1 MIDSHTHLDFCEAP
15 NGELVAEALAAG
27 VTKMLTVGTDAA
39 SSRDA
44 LAAAA
49 EFPSVFAA
57 VGHHPN
63 NATGFSGADRAELL
77 ELAADPLCRAVGETG
92 FDRYREGAPLEDQ
105 RLAFE
110 AQIQIAAE
118 LGKPLIIHTR
128 DADDLSIDTLRE
140 QAKGVRVVLHCFTM
154 PTRLQDC
161 LAEGWW
167 ISFAG
172 NVTYPK
178 ASDLAEA
185 AALVPDD
192 RLLVETDAPYLTPQ
206 HRRRERNTPG
216 YVVHTAEFVAQQR
229 GVDYASF
236 DQMIERNAAELFGW

>member
-1 MIDSHTHLDFCEAP
+1 MIDSHAHLDFCEPSNA
-15 NGELVAEALAAG
+15 ELVAEALEAG
-27 VTKMLTVGTDAA
+27 VTRILTVGTDAS
-39 SSRDA
+39 SSRAA

-63 NATGFSGADRAELL
+63 NATGFSGADRAELR

-92 FDRYREGAPLEDQ
+92 FDQYRDGAPLEDQ

-110 AQIQIAAE
+110 AQIEIAAE
-118 LGKPLIIHTR
+118 LHKPLIIHTR
-128 DADDLSIDTLRE
+128 DADDLSIETLRE
-140 QAKGVRVVLHCFTM
+140 QASGVRVILHCFTM
-154 PTRLQDC
+154 PTRLEEC

-178 ASDLAEA
+178 ATELAA
-185 AALVPDD
+185 ACALVPDD

-206 HRRRERNTPG
+206 PRRSERNTPAK
-216 YVVHTAEFVAQQR
+216 VVQTAEFVARQR
-229 GVDYASF
+229 GVGYASF
-236 DQMIERNAAELFGW
+236 DRLIDDNAAELFGW

>member
-1 MIDSHTHLDFCEAP
+1 MIDSHTHLDFCEPP
-15 NGELVAEALAAG
+15 NAELVADALEAG
-27 VTKMLTVGTDAA
+27 VTKMLTVGTDAS

-44 LAAAA
+44 LVAAA
-49 EFPSVFAA
+49 EFSSVSAA

-63 NATGFSGADRAELL
+63 NASGFSGADRAELA
-77 ELAADPLCRAVGETG
+77 ELAADPLCHAVGETG
-92 FDRYREGAPLEDQ
+92 FDQYREGAPIEDQ

-110 AQIQIAAE
+110 AQIEIAGE

-128 DADDLSIDTLRE
+128 EADDLSIETLRE
-140 QAKGVRVVLHCFTM
+140 RAKGVRVILHCFTM
-154 PTRLQDC
+154 PTRLEEC

-178 ASDLAEA
+178 SIDLAKA

-206 HRRRERNTPG
+206 LRRRERNTPG
-216 YVVHTAEFVAQQR
+216 NVVHTAEFVAQLR
-229 GVDYASF
+229 GVDYTSF

>member
-1 MIDSHTHLDFCEAP
+1 MIDSHTHLYFCEPP
-15 NGELVAEALAAG
+15 NAQLVAEALDAG
-27 VTKMLTVGTDAA
+27 VGKILTVGTDAS
-39 SSRDA
+39 SSRAA
-44 LAAAA
+44 LASAA

-63 NATGFSGADRAELL
+63 NATGFSGADRAELR
-77 ELAADPLCRAVGETG
+77 ELAADPLCHAVGETG
-92 FDRYREGAPLEDQ
+92 FDQYREGAPLEDQ

-110 AQIQIAAE
+110 AQIEIAGE

-128 DADDLSIDTLRE
+128 DADDLSIETLRE
-140 QAKGVRVVLHCFTM
+140 QAKDVRVILHCFTM
-154 PTRLQDC
+154 PTRLEEC

-178 ASDLAEA
+178 AVDLAAA

-206 HRRRERNTPG
+206 LRRRERNTPAN
-216 YVVHTAEFVAQQR
+216 VVQTAEFVAAQR

-236 DQMIERNAAELFGW
+236 DLLIERNAAELFGW

>member
-1 MIDSHTHLDFCEAP
+1 MIDSHTHLDFCEPP
-15 NGELVAEALAAG
+15 NAELVAEATEAG
-27 VTKMLTVGTDAA
+27 VTKILTVGTDAA

-63 NATGFSGADRAELL
+63 NATGFSGADRSELR
-77 ELAADPLCRAVGETG
+77 ELAADPLCHAVGETG
-92 FDRYREGAPLEDQ
+92 FDQYREGAPLEDQ

-110 AQIQIAAE
+110 AQIEIAGE
-118 LGKPLIIHTR
+118 LDKPLIIHTR
-128 DADDLSIDTLRE
+128 DADDLSIDLLRE
-140 QAKGVRVVLHCFTM
+140 RAKDVRVILHCFTM
-154 PTRLQDC
+154 PTRLEEC

-178 ASDLAEA
+178 ASDLAA
-185 AALVPDD
+185 SAALVPDD

-206 HRRRERNTPG
+206 VRRRERNTPAR
-216 YVVHTAEFVAQQR
+216 VVDTAQFVAQLR
-229 GVDYASF
+229 GVDYAEF
-236 DQMIERNAAELFGW
+236 DRMIERNAAELFGW

>member
-1 MIDSHTHLDFCEAP
+1 MIDSHTHLDFCDPP
-15 NGELVAEALAAG
+15 NGELVDEALAAG
-27 VTKMLTVGTDAA
+27 VTKILTVGTDAS

-49 EFPSVFAA
+49 EFAAVFAA

-63 NATGFSGADRAELL
+63 NATGFSGADRAELR
-77 ELAADPLCRAVGETG
+77 ELASDPLCHAVGETG
-92 FDRYREGAPLEDQ
+92 FDQYREGAPLEDQ

-110 AQIQIAAE
+110 AQIEIAGE

-140 QAKGVRVVLHCFTM
+140 RAEGVRVILHCFTM
-154 PTRLQDC
+154 PTRLEEC

-178 ASDLAEA
+178 AAELAEA

-192 RLLVETDAPYLTPQ
+192 RLLVETDAPYLAPVP
-206 HRRRERNTPG
+206 HRGRKNEPAWVADVGVALAAATGRTTDDLAAL
-216 YVVHTAEFVAQQR
+216 TAA
-229 GVDYASF
+229 
-236 DQMIERNAAELFGW
+236 NARTFLGL

>member
-1 MIDSHTHLDFCEAP
+1 MIDSHTHLDFCDPP
-15 NGELVAEALAAG
+15 NGELVDEALAAG
-27 VTKMLTVGTDAA
+27 VTKILTVGTDAS

-49 EFPSVFAA
+49 EFAAVFAA

-63 NATGFSGADRAELL
+63 NATGFSGADRAELR
-77 ELAADPLCRAVGETG
+77 ELASDPLCHAVGETG
-92 FDRYREGAPLEDQ
+92 FDQYRDGAPLEDQ

-110 AQIQIAAE
+110 AQIEIAAE

-140 QAKGVRVVLHCFTM
+140 RAEGVRVILHCFTM
-154 PTRLQDC
+154 PTRLEEY

-178 ASDLAEA
+178 AAELAEA

-206 HRRRERNTPG
+206 LRRRERNTPG
-216 YVVHTAEFVAQQR
+216 NVVHTAEFVAQLR

>member
-27 VTKMLTVGTDAA
+27 VTRMLTVGTDAA

-63 NATGFSGADRAELL
+63 NATGFSGADRAELR

-110 AQIQIAAE
+110 AQIEIAAE

-128 DADDLSIDTLRE
+128 EADDLSIDTLRE
-140 QAKGVRVVLHCFTM
+140 QAKGVRVILHCFTM
-154 PTRLQDC
+154 PTRLEEC

-206 HRRRERNTPG
+206 LRRRERNTPG
-216 YVVHTAEFVAQQR
+216 YVVHTAEFVAKQR
-229 GVDYASF
+229 GVDYANF

>member
-1 MIDSHTHLDFCEAP
+1 MIDSHTHLDFCEPP
-15 NGELVAEALAAG
+15 NAELVAEALEVG
-27 VTKMLTVGTDAA
+27 VTKILTVGTDAS
-39 SSRDA
+39 SSRSA

-49 EFPSVFAA
+49 EFDSVFAA

-63 NATGFSGADRAELL
+63 NATGFSGADRAELR
-77 ELAADPLCRAVGETG
+77 ELAADPLCHAVGETG
-92 FDRYREGAPLEDQ
+92 FDQYREGAPLEDQ

-110 AQIQIAAE
+110 AQIEIAGE

-128 DADDLSIDTLRE
+128 DADDLSIEMLRE
-140 QAKGVRVVLHCFTM
+140 RAKDVRVILHCFTM
-154 PTRLQDC
+154 PTRLQEC

-178 ASDLAEA
+178 ASELAAA

-206 HRRRERNTPG
+206 LHRGERNTPAH
-216 YVVHTAEFVAQQR
+216 VVHTAEFVAEQR

-236 DQMIERNAAELFGW
+236 DRLVERNAADLFGW

>member
-1 MIDSHTHLDFCEAP
+1 MIDSHTHIDFCEPP
-15 NGELVAEALAAG
+15 NAELVSEALAAG
-27 VTKMLTVGTDAA
+27 VARILTVGTDAA

-77 ELAADPLCRAVGETG
+77 ELAADPLCAAIGETG

-110 AQIQIAAE
+110 AQIEIAAE

-128 DADDLSIDTLRE
+128 DADDLSIATLRE
-140 QAKGVRVVLHCFTM
+140 QAKGVRVILHCFTM
-154 PTRLQDC
+154 PTRLEEC

-192 RLLVETDAPYLTPQ
+192 RILVETDAPYLTPQ
-206 HRRRERNTPG
+206 IRRRERNTPAM
-216 YVVHTAEFVAQQR
+216 VVLTAEFVAEQR

-236 DQMIERNAAELFGW
+236 DRLVERNAAELFGW